1 MAGIGNPDSR
11 CPPLDKMSG
20 SGGACPYRKIVY
32 IYATAHRHPLTG
44 KLANAIFP
52 LFGGIIKT
60 STKFQLRNASI
71 LPQVFVNRQQKNDPS
86 HIRAVSY
93 DLFLLIGMR

>member
-44 KLANAIFP
+44 KLANAIVP
-52 LFGGIIKT
+52 LFGGDYKNLNKIPTQERLNFASSFCKQA
-60 STKFQLRNASI
+60 TKKRPVTHQGR
-71 LPQVFVNRQQKNDPS
+71 
-86 HIRAVSY
+86 
-93 DLFLLIGMR
+93 FL